1 MSKLIIT
8 GFIALCLFNIVAH
21 ADPVSHESETFKHK
35 EELGIGIGAIIG
47 GLIAGPPGAI
57 IGMASGIWMGGNDKL
72 KDEKISSLNT
82 DLIEQE
88 THLAIS
94 ENRFSELQNQYG
106 NELQKVAARNHT
118 TSLEALSNGV
128 SLAVYFRTESAD
140 IDSETQPRIQ
150 KLAEFLTQFPEIKL
164 LIEGY
169 ADRRGT
175 THFNRQL
182 GLMRTRAVETALL
195 KSGIEENRILTHSY
209 GESQAKAVET
219 DIDGIL
225 FDRRVN
231 ITLTL
236 DTQL

>member
-21 ADPVSHESETFKHK
+21 ADPVSHESEAFKHK
-35 EELGIGIGAIIG
+35 EKLGIGIGAIIG

-57 IGMASGIWMGGNDKL
+57 IGMASGIWMGGNDKM
-72 KDEKISSLNT
+72 KDEKISSLNI
-82 DLIEQE
+82 DLIEKQ
-88 THLAIS
+88 TNLAIS
-94 ENRFSELQNQYG
+94 ENRLSDLQTQYG
-106 NELQKVAARNHT
+106 NELQKVSARNHT
-118 TSLEALSNGV
+118 SSLEALSNGV

-140 IDSETQPRIQ
+140 IDAETQPRIQ

-182 GLMRTRAVETALL
+182 GLMRTRAVETALIQA
-195 KSGIEENRILTHSY
+195 GIEENRILTHSY

-225 FDRRVN
+225 FDRKVN